1 MHHIYGIGDA
11 KQNFPKLINL
21 VSNSGEEILITRD
34 KKLVA
39 KIIPVEKKKRIIGK
53 LAEQTYYMSEDFD
66 APNDAID
73 QLFYGE

>member
-21 VSNSGEEILITRD
+21 VSTSGEEILITRD

-39 KIIPVEKKKRIIGK
+39 KIIPVQKKKRIIGK
-53 LAEQTYYMSEDFD
+53 LAEQVYYMSEDFD
-66 APNDAID
+66 TPNNAID
-73 QLFYGE
+73 QIFYGE

>member
-21 VSNSGEEILITRD
+21 VSTSGEEILITRD

-53 LAEQTYYMSEDFD
+53 LSKTAYYMAEDFD

>member
-21 VSNSGEEILITRD
+21 VSTSGQEILITRD

-39 KIIPVEKKKRIIGK
+39 KIIPVAKKKRIIGK
-53 LAEQTYYMSEDFD
+53 LAEQAYYMSEDFD
-66 APNDAID
+66 APNDTID